1 MHKIDELQCSLEK
14 ASEDDQNHVYM
25 VHSQLKVCEFDKDGC
40 FFIEFKN
47 GKITDGVNYE
57 INKKIYD
64 SLFILF
70 DLKYMDSNGSIVD
83 TISYTRENMTYILVY
98 NEENDR
104 KCDPT
109 RQTRDGIKRQK
120 ERHRYKR
127 IKRKSGGIVA
137 NCRKVLS

>member
-25 VHSQLKVCEFDKDGC
+25 VHSQLKVCEFDK
-40 FFIEFKN
+40 
-47 GKITDGVNYE
+47 
-57 INKKIYD
+57 
-64 SLFILF
+64 
-70 DLKYMDSNGSIVD
+70 
-83 TISYTRENMTYILVY
+83 NMTYILVY